1 MRSRGIYVA
10 LIIFI
15 VIAIAA
21 TVFCVLYAINYK
33 TLPWVVK
40 PVEDYMLTQ
49 SNNSS
54 LDPNTRNVLA
64 EASKWVRVFETLKDN
79 DYVYTT
85 NGKKYDMTVFRNSN
99 TADKDKSEETPYVVV
114 TKFLS
119 RGIENGQQEGA
130 TPFTSRDKETSKV
143 KIGMSGCGAVE
154 GKENEFKCPSASIGT
169 SADTP
174 DKTIEM
180 FTTCGGY

>member
-1 MRSRGIYVA
+1 MNVNIWV
-10 LIIFI
+10 FI
-15 VIAIAA
+15 SICVIAIAA
-21 TVFCVLYAINYK
+21 VVFCVLYFINYK
-33 TLPWVVK
+33 TWPWVVK

-85 NGKKYDMTVFRNSN
+85 NGKKYDMTVFRTAT
-99 TADKDKSEETPYVVV
+99 TADQGEPSKTPYVVV

-130 TPFTSRDKETSKV
+130 TPFTSRDDKSSKV

>member
-49 SNNSS
+49 SNNTS

-85 NGKKYDMTVFRNSN
+85 NNKKYDMNVFRTAT
-99 TADKDKSEETPYVVV
+99 TADQNDSAKTPYMVV
-114 TKFLS
+114 TKFLLRNS
-119 RGIENGQQEGA
+119 ETGQQEGA
-130 TPFTSRDKETSKV
+130 TPYIERNDSKV
-143 KIGMSGCGAVE
+143 KINIGNCGAVE
-154 GKENEFKCPSASIGT
+154 GKEGEYKCESANISTGT
-169 SADTP
+169 NTADN
-174 DKTIEM
+174 TIEM